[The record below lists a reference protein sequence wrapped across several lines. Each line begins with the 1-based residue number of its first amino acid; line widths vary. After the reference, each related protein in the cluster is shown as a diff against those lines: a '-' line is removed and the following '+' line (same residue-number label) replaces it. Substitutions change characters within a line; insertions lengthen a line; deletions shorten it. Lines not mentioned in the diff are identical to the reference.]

1 MTLTD
6 TGPLVAILNR
16 NDPNHAA
23 CVEAT
28 KRLPPGPLLTTWPCF
43 TEAMYLLGRAGG
55 YAGQEALWRLVDA
68 ARLTLHG
75 PTGAEL
81 KRMAALMEAYRDL
94 PMDLADASVIAAAEA
109 LGVRR
114 VFTIDRDFY
123 VYRFADGTAVE
134 VSP

>member
-6 TGPLVAILNR
+6 TGPFVALLNR

-23 CVEAT
+23 CVEAA
-28 KRLPPGPLLTTWPCF
+28 KALPAGPLVTTWPCF

-55 YAGQEALWRLVDA
+55 YPGQEALWRLLDA
-68 ARLTLHG
+68 GRLVLHG
-75 PTGAEL
+75 AGEAEL
-81 KRMAALMEAYRDL
+81 KRMAALMDKYRDL

-109 LGVRR
+109 LSVRR
-114 VFTIDRDFY
+114 VFTIDRDFL

-134 VSP
+134 VVP